1 MLLTGDDD
9 EADAVFAD
17 ASDAASAAMDSPTA
31 MVALAERSLI
41 AAGRDDYASA
51 AEFAHAARSAAEE
64 LELGGHAMRTIELA
78 ASARAALRAGDGNRV
93 RDDLARAKTLTPLLT
108 SAIPWFSVQAD
119 LELARTHLA
128 LGDLDGGRP
137 LLETAGEIL
146 RRVPNLGVLNRIA
159 AQLEVRAEALAER
172 GEKADAG
179 LTAAEL
185 RLLPHLTTHLSFRE
199 IGERLFVSRNTVK
212 TQAISV
218 YRKLGVSSRSEAI
231 AHAAEL
237 GLVDGA
243 SQVPFMRAG

>member
-1 MLLTGDDD
+1 MLTGADG

-17 ASDAASAAMDSPTA
+17 AAEVAAAATDSTSA
-31 MVALAERSLI
+31 MVALAERSLV
-41 AAGRDDYASA
+41 AAGRDDHIA
-51 AEFAHAARSAAEE
+51 AVELAYAARSAAEE
-64 LELGGHAMRTIELA
+64 LDLGGHAMRAIELA
-78 ASARAALRAGDGNRV
+78 ASARAALRTGDSNRV

-108 SAIPWFSVQAD
+108 SAAPWFSVQVD

-128 LGDLDGGRP
+128 LGDLDGARP
-137 LLETAGEIL
+137 LLETVEEIL
-146 RRVPNLGVLNRIA
+146 RHVPDLGILNRIA
-159 AQLEVRAEALAER
+159 AQLRERAEALAER
-172 GEKADAG
+172 SEKADAG

-231 AHAAEL
+231 AQAAEL

-243 SQVPFMRAG
+243 PQSPYMRAG